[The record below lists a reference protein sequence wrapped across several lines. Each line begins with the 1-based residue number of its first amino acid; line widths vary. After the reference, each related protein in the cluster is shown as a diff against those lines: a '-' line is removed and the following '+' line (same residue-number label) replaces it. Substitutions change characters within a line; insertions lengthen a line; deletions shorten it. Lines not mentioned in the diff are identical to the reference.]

1 MEEIKRISKKEKT
14 RSSRQKRRTRRAY
27 KIIIPFFAYIALWGI
42 LPLLYGLYLG
52 LTEYNG
58 LSKKPVFIGLRN
70 YIDFFTNSAY
80 MQLLWRQIWMGA
92 ICLFMNTLLS
102 FLLGLA
108 LNVPSRARGFFRSGI
123 YVPCIAA
130 TSITSAIFIVLLEPN
145 GVMNT
150 LLKRLGASSITWQ
163 YSQFWMV
170 FWIMVY
176 FVWKNIGPAA
186 IIWLGGL
193 QSIDASLYEAAKM
206 DGASSFQRIRYIT
219 MPGLRFVAS
228 YIILTGIIGA
238 MQMFDVVMFISKG
251 NPYGKTDILM
261 YRLYRDGIV
270 NFNMGMAGA
279 ESTIIGLITIVFS
292 IVYFRIVLKK
302 EDQNA

>member
-1 MEEIKRISKKEKT
+1 MEETRKINQKEKQGK
-14 RSSRQKRRTRRAY
+14 SRQEKRRRRAY
-27 KIIIPFFAYIALWGI
+27 RIIIPFFSYIALWGI
-42 LPLLYGLYLG
+42 LPLIYGLYLG

-58 LSKKPVFIGLRN
+58 LSKKPTFIGLKN
-70 YIDFFTNSAY
+70 YIDFFKNATY

-92 ICLFMNTLLS
+92 ICLFMNTCLS

-108 LNVPSRARGFFRSGI
+108 LHVPSRARGIFRSGI

-130 TSITSAIFIVLLEPN
+130 TSITSAIFVVLLEPD

-150 LLKRLGASSITWQ
+150 VLKRLELSPVTWQ

-193 QSIDASLYEAAKM
+193 QSIDVSLYEAARM
-206 DGASSFQRIRYIT
+206 DGAGSFQRIRYIT
-219 MPGLRFVAS
+219 VPGLRFVAS

-279 ESTIIGLITIVFS
+279 EATVIGMITVIFS
-292 IVYFRIVLKK
+292 IIYFRIVLRK
-302 EDQNA
+302 ED

>member
-1 MEEIKRISKKEKT
+1 MKKMAVGRGE
-14 RSSRQKRRTRRAY
+14 RRKRRAY
-27 KIIIPFFAYIALWGI
+27 AIIIPFFAYIALWGI
-42 LPLLYGLYLG
+42 LPLFYGLYLG

-58 LSKKPVFIGLRN
+58 LSEKPIFIGLKN
-70 YIDFFTNSAY
+70 YMDFFTNNTY

-92 ICLFMNTLLS
+92 ICLFINTLLS
-102 FLLGLA
+102 FFLGLA
-108 LNVPSRARGFFRSGI
+108 LNVPSKARGFFRSGI

-130 TSITSAIFIVLLEPN
+130 TSITSGIFVVLLEPN

-150 LLKRLGASSITWQ
+150 ILKRVGLSPVTWQ

-170 FWIMVY
+170 FWIAVY

-193 QSIDASLYEAAKM
+193 QSIDVSLYEAAKM
-206 DGASSFQRIRYIT
+206 DGANSIQRIRYIT
-219 MPGLRFVAS
+219 IPGLRFVAS

-279 ESTIIGLITIVFS
+279 EATVIGMITIVFS
-292 IVYFRIVLKK
+292 IIYFRIILKK
-302 EDQNA
+302 ED